1 MDLDIKPLI
10 IEAHQIGQQELMYV
24 VPFVAKV
31 LESCAKSKVFKPPSP
46 WTMGIMNLL
55 SELHQMPDL
64 MINLKFEIE
73 VLCKTLN
80 IEISSLKPG
89 NQLTQNIQLRMF
101 GLKPGNDAQVEE
113 IKVNGKN
120 YFS

>member
-1 MDLDIKPLI
+1 
-10 IEAHQIGQQELMYV
+10 
-24 VPFVAKV
+24 
-31 LESCAKSKVFKPPSP
+31 
-46 WTMGIMNLL
+46 
-55 SELHQMPDL
+55 MPDL

-120 YFS
+120 YLS

>member
-1 MDLDIKPLI
+1 
-10 IEAHQIGQQELMYV
+10 
-24 VPFVAKV
+24 
-31 LESCAKSKVFKPPSP
+31 
-46 WTMGIMNLL
+46 
-55 SELHQMPDL
+55 MPDL

-120 YFS
+120 YFSETLVAVEIGRGN